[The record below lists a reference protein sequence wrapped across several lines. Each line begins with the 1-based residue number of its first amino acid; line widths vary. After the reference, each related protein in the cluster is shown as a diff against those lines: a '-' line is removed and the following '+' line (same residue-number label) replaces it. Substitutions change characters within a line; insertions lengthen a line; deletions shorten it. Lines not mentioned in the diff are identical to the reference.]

1 MKNLSLVILTS
12 FLLVACGAY
21 KYLDLGMLTTGMT
34 IAEVENLMGPPERV
48 LAVNKKDGYVQEVL
62 EYRTGRNEVYAL
74 EFWDNYLTGYEYL
87 YDDVNYLPPAAPPM
101 VFPDYGRPIYIY
113 PPDHHPSHPNRPNKP
128 NRPNHPS
135 RPESN
140 RPSRPESNRPESNRP
155 ESNRPGRPETS
166 RPQTKP
172 SEVTRPSNSG
182 TSNRTEQYTN
192 PTNSQ
197 SKTNDRSNTSGRNGG
212 RRQ

>member
-1 MKNLSLVILTS
+1 MKKISLILLTS

-34 IAEVENLMGPPERV
+34 VAEVENLMGAPDRV
-48 LAVNKKDGYVQEVL
+48 LAVNKKDGYIQEVL
-62 EYRTGRNEVYAL
+62 EYRTARNEVYAL

-87 YDDVNYLPPAAPPM
+87 YDDVTYIPPVAPPM

-113 PPDHHPSHPNRPNKP
+113 PPDHHPSHPNRPNRP
-128 NRPNHPS
+128 NRPGSN

-140 RPSRPESNRPESNRP
+140 RPSRPESNRPSRP
-155 ESNRPGRPETS
+155 ESSRPESSRPTTT

-172 SEVTRPSNSG
+172 AEVTRPSNSG
-182 TSNRTEQYTN
+182 SSNRTENKRT
-192 PTNSQ
+192 TNSR
-197 SKTNDRSNTSGRNGG
+197 TNSGERNGG
-212 RRQ
+212 RR

>member
-1 MKNLSLVILTS
+1 MKKLSLVILTS

-48 LAVNKKDGYVQEVL
+48 LAVNKKDGYLQEVL

-128 NRPNHPS
+128 NRPN
-135 RPESN
+135 
-140 RPSRPESNRPESNRP
+140 RPSRPESNRP

>member
-1 MKNLSLVILTS
+1 M
-12 FLLVACGAY
+12 VACGAY

-113 PPDHHPSHPNRPNKP
+113 PPDHHPNHPNRPNNP
-128 NRPNHPS
+128 NRP
-135 RPESN
+135 N
-140 RPSRPESNRPESNRP
+140 RPSRPESNRPSRP

>member
-1 MKNLSLVILTS
+1 MKKISLILLTS

-34 IAEVENLMGPPERV
+34 VAEVENLMGAPDRV
-48 LAVNKKDGYVQEVL
+48 LAVNKKDGYIQEVL
-62 EYRTGRNEVYAL
+62 EYRTARNEVYAL

-87 YDDVNYLPPAAPPM
+87 YDDVTYIPPVAPPM

-113 PPDHHPSHPNRPNKP
+113 PPDHHPSHPNRPN
-128 NRPNHPS
+128 RPGSN

-140 RPSRPESNRPESNRP
+140 RPSRPESNRPSRP
-155 ESNRPGRPETS
+155 ESSRPESSRPTTT

-172 SEVTRPSNSG
+172 S
-182 TSNRTEQYTN
+182 
-192 PTNSQ
+192 
-197 SKTNDRSNTSGRNGG
+197 
-212 RRQ
+212 

>member
-1 MKNLSLVILTS
+1 MKKISLILLTS

-34 IAEVENLMGPPERV
+34 VAEVENLMGAPDRV
-48 LAVNKKDGYVQEVL
+48 LAVNKKDGYIQEVL
-62 EYRTGRNEVYAL
+62 EYRTARNEVYAL

-87 YDDVNYLPPAAPPM
+87 YDDVTYIPSVAPPM

-113 PPDHHPSHPNRPNKP
+113 PPDHHPSHPNRPNRP
-128 NRPNHPS
+128 NRPGSN

-140 RPSRPESNRPESNRP
+140 RPSRPESNRPSRP
-155 ESNRPGRPETS
+155 ESSRPESSRPTTT

-172 SEVTRPSNSG
+172 AEVTRPSNSG
-182 TSNRTEQYTN
+182 SSNRTENKRT
-192 PTNSQ
+192 TNSR
-197 SKTNDRSNTSGRNGG
+197 TNSGGRNGG
-212 RRQ
+212 RR

>member
-1 MKNLSLVILTS
+1 MKKISLILLTS

-34 IAEVENLMGPPERV
+34 VAEVENLMGAPDRV
-48 LAVNKKDGYVQEVL
+48 LAVNKKDGYIQEVL
-62 EYRTGRNEVYAL
+62 EYRTARNEVYAL

-87 YDDVNYLPPAAPPM
+87 YDDVTYIPPVAPPM

-113 PPDHHPSHPNRPNKP
+113 PPDHHPSHPNRPNRP
-128 NRPNHPS
+128 NRPGSN

-140 RPSRPESNRPESNRP
+140 RPSRPESNRPESSRP
-155 ESNRPGRPETS
+155 TTT

-172 SEVTRPSNSG
+172 AEVTHPSNSG
-182 TSNRTEQYTN
+182 SSNRTENKRT
-192 PTNSQ
+192 TNSR
-197 SKTNDRSNTSGRNGG
+197 TNSGGRNGG
-212 RRQ
+212 RR

>member
-1 MKNLSLVILTS
+1 MKKISLILLTS

-34 IAEVENLMGPPERV
+34 VAEVENLMGAPDRV
-48 LAVNKKDGYVQEVL
+48 LAVNKKDGYIQEVL
-62 EYRTGRNEVYAL
+62 EYRTARNEVYAL

-87 YDDVNYLPPAAPPM
+87 YDDVTYIPPVAPPM

-113 PPDHHPSHPNRPNKP
+113 PPDHHPSHPNRPN
-128 NRPNHPS
+128 RPGSN

-140 RPSRPESNRPESNRP
+140 RPSRPESSRPESSRP
-155 ESNRPGRPETS
+155 TTT

-172 SEVTRPSNSG
+172 AEVTRPSNSG
-182 TSNRTEQYTN
+182 SSNRTENKRT
-192 PTNSQ
+192 TNSR
-197 SKTNDRSNTSGRNGG
+197 TNSGGRNGG
-212 RRQ
+212 RR

>member
-1 MKNLSLVILTS
+1 MKKISLILLTS

-34 IAEVENLMGPPERV
+34 VAEVENLMGAPDRV
-48 LAVNKKDGYVQEVL
+48 LAVNKKDGYIQEVL
-62 EYRTGRNEVYAL
+62 EYRTARNEVYAL

-87 YDDVNYLPPAAPPM
+87 YDDVTYIPPVAPPM

-113 PPDHHPSHPNRPNKP
+113 PPDHHPSHPNRPN
-128 NRPNHPS
+128 RPGSN

-140 RPSRPESNRPESNRP
+140 RPSRPESNRPSRP
-155 ESNRPGRPETS
+155 ESSRPESSRPTTT

-172 SEVTRPSNSG
+172 AEVTRPSNSG
-182 TSNRTEQYTN
+182 SSNRTENKRT
-192 PTNSQ
+192 TNSR
-197 SKTNDRSNTSGRNGG
+197 TNSGGRNGG
-212 RRQ
+212 RR

>member
-1 MKNLSLVILTS
+1 MKKISLILLTS

-34 IAEVENLMGPPERV
+34 VAEVENLMGAPDRV
-48 LAVNKKDGYVQEVL
+48 LAVNKKDGYIQEVL
-62 EYRTGRNEVYAL
+62 EYRTARNEVYAL

-87 YDDVNYLPPAAPPM
+87 YDDVTYIPPVAPPM

-113 PPDHHPSHPNRPNKP
+113 PPDHHPSHPNRPNRP
-128 NRPNHPS
+128 NRPGSNRPESNRPS

-140 RPSRPESNRPESNRP
+140 RPSRPESNRPESSRP
-155 ESNRPGRPETS
+155 TTT

-172 SEVTRPSNSG
+172 AEVTHPSNSG
-182 TSNRTEQYTN
+182 SSNRTENKRT
-192 PTNSQ
+192 TNSR
-197 SKTNDRSNTSGRNGG
+197 TNSGGRNGG
-212 RRQ
+212 RR

>member
-1 MKNLSLVILTS
+1 MA
-12 FLLVACGAY
+12 ACGAY

-34 IAEVENLMGPPERV
+34 IAEVQNLMGPPERV
-48 LAVNKKDGYVQEVL
+48 LAVNKKEGYIQEVL

-74 EFWDNYLTGYEYL
+74 EFWDDYLTGYEYL
-87 YDDVNYLPPAAPPM
+87 YDDVNYLPPTAPPM
-101 VFPDYGRPIYIY
+101 IFPIYGRPIYIH
-113 PPDHHPSHPNRPNKP
+113 PDHRPNRPN
-128 NRPNHPS
+128 RPS

-155 ESNRPGRPETS
+155 SRPESNRPGISRPE
-166 RPQTKP
+166 TKP
-172 SEVTRPSNSG
+172 SEVTRPSDSG
-182 TSNRTEQYTN
+182 TSNRTEHNTN

-197 SKTNDRSNTSGRNGG
+197 SNTNDRSNTNGRNNG

>member
-1 MKNLSLVILTS
+1 MKKISLILLTS

-34 IAEVENLMGPPERV
+34 VAEVENLMGAPDRV
-48 LAVNKKDGYVQEVL
+48 LAVNKKDGYIQEVL
-62 EYRTGRNEVYAL
+62 EYRTARNEVYAL

-87 YDDVNYLPPAAPPM
+87 YDDVTYIPPVAPPM

-113 PPDHHPSHPNRPNKP
+113 PPDHHPSHPNRPN
-128 NRPNHPS
+128 RPGSN

-140 RPSRPESNRPESNRP
+140 RPSRPESNRPSRP
-155 ESNRPGRPETS
+155 ESSRPESSRPTTT

-172 SEVTRPSNSG
+172 AEVTRPSNSG
-182 TSNRTEQYTN
+182 SSNRTENKRT
-192 PTNSQ
+192 TNSR
-197 SKTNDRSNTSGRNGG
+197 TNSGERNGG
-212 RRQ
+212 RR

>member
-1 MKNLSLVILTS
+1 MKKISLILLTS

-34 IAEVENLMGPPERV
+34 VAEVENLMGAPDRV
-48 LAVNKKDGYVQEVL
+48 LAVNKKDGYIQEVL
-62 EYRTGRNEVYAL
+62 EYRTARNEVYAL

-87 YDDVNYLPPAAPPM
+87 YDDVTYIPPVAPPM

-113 PPDHHPSHPNRPNKP
+113 PPDHHPSHPSHP
-128 NRPNHPS
+128 NRPNRPNRPGSNRPESYRPS

-140 RPSRPESNRPESNRP
+140 RPSRPESSRPESSRP
-155 ESNRPGRPETS
+155 TTT

-172 SEVTRPSNSG
+172 AEVTRPSNSG
-182 TSNRTEQYTN
+182 SSNRTENKRT
-192 PTNSQ
+192 TNSR
-197 SKTNDRSNTSGRNGG
+197 TNSGGRNGG
-212 RRQ
+212 RR

>member
-1 MKNLSLVILTS
+1 MKKISLILLTS

-34 IAEVENLMGPPERV
+34 VAEVENLMGAPDRV
-48 LAVNKKDGYVQEVL
+48 LAVNKKDGYIQEVL
-62 EYRTGRNEVYAL
+62 EYRTARNEVYAL

-87 YDDVNYLPPAAPPM
+87 YDDVTYIPPVAPPM

-113 PPDHHPSHPNRPNKP
+113 PPDHHPSHPNRPN
-128 NRPNHPS
+128 RPGSN

-140 RPSRPESNRPESNRP
+140 RPSRPESNRPSRP
-155 ESNRPGRPETS
+155 ESSRPESSRPITT

-172 SEVTRPSNSG
+172 AEVTRPSNSG
-182 TSNRTEQYTN
+182 SSNRTENKRT
-192 PTNSQ
+192 TNSR
-197 SKTNDRSNTSGRNGG
+197 TNSGGRNGG
-212 RRQ
+212 RR

>member
-1 MKNLSLVILTS
+1 MKKISLIILTS

-34 IAEVENLMGPPERV
+34 VAEVENMMGPPNRV

-62 EYRTGRNEVYAL
+62 EYRTARDEVYAL

-87 YDDVNYLPPAAPPM
+87 YDNVTYIPPVAPPM
-101 VFPDYGRPIYIY
+101 IFPDYGRPIYIY
-113 PPDHHPSHPNRPNKP
+113 PPDHHHPNRPNKP
-128 NRPNHPS
+128 NRPGSN

-140 RPSRPESNRPESNRP
+140 RPSRPETN
-155 ESNRPGRPETS
+155 

-182 TSNRTEQYTN
+182 TSNRTEQYRN
-192 PTNSQ
+192 PTNSE
-197 SKTNDRSNTSGRNGG
+197 SKTNDRSNTNGRNGG
-212 RRQ
+212 RR

>member
-1 MKNLSLVILTS
+1 MKKISLILLTS

-34 IAEVENLMGPPERV
+34 VAEVENLMGAPDRV
-48 LAVNKKDGYVQEVL
+48 LAVNKKDGYIQEVL
-62 EYRTGRNEVYAL
+62 EYRTARNEVYAL

-87 YDDVNYLPPAAPPM
+87 YDDVTYIPPVAPPM

-113 PPDHHPSHPNRPNKP
+113 PPDHHPSHPNRPNRP
-128 NRPNHPS
+128 NRPGSN

-140 RPSRPESNRPESNRP
+140 RPSRPESNRPSRP
-155 ESNRPGRPETS
+155 ESSRPESSRPTTT

-172 SEVTRPSNSG
+172 AEVTRPSNSG
-182 TSNRTEQYTN
+182 SSNRTENSST
-192 PTNSQ
+192 TNSR
-197 SKTNDRSNTSGRNGG
+197 TNSGGRNGG
-212 RRQ
+212 RR

>member
-1 MKNLSLVILTS
+1 MKKLSLVILTS

-113 PPDHHPSHPNRPNKP
+113 PPDHHPSHPNRPNNP
-128 NRPNHPS
+128 NRPNRPS

-140 RPSRPESNRPESNRP
+140 RPSRPESNRP

>member
-1 MKNLSLVILTS
+1 MNMKKIGLFIVAS

-101 VFPDYGRPIYIY
+101 IWPDYGRPIYIY
-113 PPDHHPSHPNRPNKP
+113 PPDHHHPSHPNRPNKP
-128 NRPNHPS
+128 NRPN
-135 RPESN
+135 
-140 RPSRPESNRPESNRP
+140 RPSRPESNRP
-155 ESNRPGRPETS
+155 S

-197 SKTNDRSNTSGRNGG
+197 STTNDRSNTSGRNGG

>member
-1 MKNLSLVILTS
+1 MKKLSLVILTS

-113 PPDHHPSHPNRPNKP
+113 PPDHHPSHPNRP
-128 NRPNHPS
+128 S

-140 RPSRPESNRPESNRP
+140 RPSRP

-197 SKTNDRSNTSGRNGG
+197 SKTNDRLNTSGRNGG

>member
-1 MKNLSLVILTS
+1 MKKLSLVILTS

-128 NRPNHPS
+128 NRP
-135 RPESN
+135 
-140 RPSRPESNRPESNRP
+140 
-155 ESNRPGRPETS
+155 GRPETS

>member
-1 MKNLSLVILTS
+1 MKKISLILLTS

-34 IAEVENLMGPPERV
+34 VAEVENLMGAPDRV
-48 LAVNKKDGYVQEVL
+48 LAVNKKDGYIQEVL
-62 EYRTGRNEVYAL
+62 EYRTARNEVYAL

-87 YDDVNYLPPAAPPM
+87 YDDVTYIPPVAPPM

-113 PPDHHPSHPNRPNKP
+113 PPDHHPSHPNRPNRP
-128 NRPNHPS
+128 NRPGSN

-140 RPSRPESNRPESNRP
+140 RPSRPESNRPSRP
-155 ESNRPGRPETS
+155 ESSRPESSRPTTT

-172 SEVTRPSNSG
+172 AEVTRPSNSG
-182 TSNRTEQYTN
+182 SSNRTENKRT
-192 PTNSQ
+192 TNSR
-197 SKTNDRSNTSGRNGG
+197 TNSGGRNGG
-212 RRQ
+212 RR

>member
-1 MKNLSLVILTS
+1 MKKISLILLTS

-34 IAEVENLMGPPERV
+34 VAEVENLMGAPDRV
-48 LAVNKKDGYVQEVL
+48 LAVNKKDGYIQEVL
-62 EYRTGRNEVYAL
+62 EYRTARNEVYAL

-87 YDDVNYLPPAAPPM
+87 YDDVTYIPPVAPPM

-113 PPDHHPSHPNRPNKP
+113 PPDHHPSHPNRPNRP
-128 NRPNHPS
+128 GSNRPESNRPS

-140 RPSRPESNRPESNRP
+140 RPSRPESNRPESSRP
-155 ESNRPGRPETS
+155 TTT

-172 SEVTRPSNSG
+172 AEVTHPSNSG
-182 TSNRTEQYTN
+182 SSNRTENKRT
-192 PTNSQ
+192 TNSR
-197 SKTNDRSNTSGRNGG
+197 TNSGGRNGG
-212 RRQ
+212 RR

>member
-1 MKNLSLVILTS
+1 MKKISLILLTS

-34 IAEVENLMGPPERV
+34 VAEVENLMGAPDRV

-62 EYRTGRNEVYAL
+62 EYRTARNEVYAL

-87 YDDVNYLPPAAPPM
+87 YDDVTYIPPVAPPM
-101 VFPDYGRPIYIY
+101 IFPDYGRPIYIY
-113 PPDHHPSHPNRPNKP
+113 PPDHHPSHPNRPNRP
-128 NRPNHPS
+128 NRPGSNRPESNRPS

-140 RPSRPESNRPESNRP
+140 RPSRPESNRPESSRP
-155 ESNRPGRPETS
+155 TTT

-172 SEVTRPSNSG
+172 AEVTRPSNSG
-182 TSNRTEQYTN
+182 SSNRTE
-192 PTNSQ
+192 NS
-197 SKTNDRSNTSGRNGG
+197 STTNDRTNSGGRNGG
-212 RRQ
+212 RR